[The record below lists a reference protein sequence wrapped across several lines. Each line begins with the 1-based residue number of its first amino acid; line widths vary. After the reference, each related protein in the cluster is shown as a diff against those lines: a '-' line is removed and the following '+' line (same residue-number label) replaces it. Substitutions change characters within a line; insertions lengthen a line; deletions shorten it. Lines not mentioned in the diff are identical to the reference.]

1 MMNIYGVST
10 NNKTGF
16 VLALIFHSETAA
28 NNWFNFDHEAEE
40 IGEYT
45 RKIMTEDEF
54 AKVYDE
60 GGVNLVSDTEDLYE
74 TLPCRLPGY
83 NY

>member
-1 MMNIYGVST
+1 MNIYGVST
-10 NNKTGF
+10 DNKTGF

-28 NNWFNFDHEAEE
+28 NNWFTVDREYEE
-40 IGEYT
+40 IGRYT

-54 AKVYDE
+54 ATVYGE
-60 GGVNLVSDTEDLYE
+60 GGVTLVQDTEDLYE

-83 NY
+83 NC

>member
-16 VLALIFHSETAA
+16 VLALIFHSEAA
-28 NNWFNFDHEAEE
+28 VNNWFNFGHEAAE

-45 RKIMTEDEF
+45 RKN
-54 AKVYDE
+54 YDR
-60 GGVNLVSDTEDLYE
+60 G
-74 TLPCRLPGY
+74 
-83 NY
+83 